1 MPNAGWLRG
10 AARGLGT
17 PGNSLSLLRIPG
29 GHSEINLRMAGN
41 PLGAFATVGV
51 ADRNQKVL
59 RV

>member
-1 MPNAGWLRG
+1 MPAVVWLRG
-10 AARGLGT
+10 AARGLG

-51 ADRNQKVL
+51 ADRYQKVL